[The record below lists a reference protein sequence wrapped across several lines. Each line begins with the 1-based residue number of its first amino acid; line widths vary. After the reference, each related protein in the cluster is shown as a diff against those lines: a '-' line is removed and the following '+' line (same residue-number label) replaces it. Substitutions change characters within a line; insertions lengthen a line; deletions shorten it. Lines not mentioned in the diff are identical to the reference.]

1 MSSQPSRLPGTARPR
16 APKADRYRWV
26 ALTNTTMAVF
36 MSTLDG
42 SIILI
47 ALPAIFNGIHLDP
60 LAPANIAYLLWM
72 IMGYRLV
79 QAVFVVNLGRL
90 GDILGRVR
98 IYNLGFVVFTVASI
112 LLSLDPFTGSR
123 AALWLIGWR
132 FLQAFGGSMLSA
144 NSAAIL
150 TDAFPP
156 ERRGFALGV
165 NQVAGIAGMFLGL
178 TAGGLLAAWDW
189 RAVFWVNVPVGIAG
203 TLWAYFRLRDN
214 GVRHPARIDW
224 WGNATYAVGLS
235 AILVAV
241 TYGIQSYDGHTMG
254 WSNPAVIAG
263 LAGGVALLAVFIAI
277 ERRVAEPLFQL
288 RLFKIR
294 AFTAGNLTG
303 FTARL
308 AQGGLQF
315 VLIIWLQGIW
325 LPLHGYDYSQ
335 TPFWAGIFLL
345 PLTAGFFVAGPVS
358 GALSDRFGARWFASG
373 GMLLFAMSF
382 VGLMVLPVN
391 FPYLAF
397 ALLIALNG
405 VGIGMYSSPNS
416 SSIMSSVPAEYRG
429 VASGMRATFQNSGTS
444 LSIGVFFSLMI
455 AGLASTLPHT
465 LTSGLAQHGVSHQ
478 AAAQIGSLPPVSSLF
493 AAMLGVNPVHYLL
506 SQHGA
511 LSSLTPANQALL
523 TGREFFPD
531 LISGPFHDGLV
542 LVFAVSAA
550 LGVIAA
556 IVSLM
561 RGRSKPPAETGAAV
575 TPAAAVRSRPFHPS
589 HPQGA
594 LTMPL
599 TTLDPTPALVVI
611 DLQKGIVSGPVA
623 HVVPRAAVLAKA
635 FRRHDLPVVLV
646 NVTGRAPGRT
656 DAGGRSGHS
665 GAGPLPAGW
674 ADIVD
679 ELEQQPGDYLITK
692 RRRSAFHDTGLDTLL
707 RDLGVTQ
714 IVLAGVSTSAGVEST
729 ARSAHDHGYHVVLA
743 TDAMADHDPGSHRH
757 SLERVFPKL
766 GQTATSAEI
775 TGFLDRRPGSPDRAA
790 SLSSQT
796 HR

>member
-1 MSSQPSRLPGTARPR
+1 MSSQPGKPPRTARPR
-16 APKADRYRWV
+16 SSEADRYRWV

-165 NQVAGIAGMFLGL
+165 NQVAGIAGQFLGL

-214 GVRHPARIDW
+214 GARHPARIDW
-224 WGNATYAVGLS
+224 WGNATFAIGLS

-263 LAGGVALLAVFIAI
+263 LAGGAALLAVFAAI

-345 PLTAGFFVAGPVS
+345 PLTAGFFIAGPVS

-373 GMLLFAMSF
+373 GMLLFALSF
-382 VGLMVLPVN
+382 VGLLVLPVN

-455 AGLASTLPHT
+455 AGLASALPHT
-465 LTSGLAQHGVSHQ
+465 LTNGLAAHGVSHQ
-478 AAAQIGSLPPVSSLF
+478 VAAQIGSLPPVSSLF

-506 SQHGA
+506 AQHGA
-511 LSSLTPANQALL
+511 LSTLTQANRNLL

-531 LISGPFHDGLV
+531 LISGPFHDGLI

-561 RGRSKPPAETGAAV
+561 RGSSKPPAETQAAA
-575 TPAAAVRSRPFHPS
+575 TPAA
-589 HPQGA
+589 Q
-594 LTMPL
+594 
-599 TTLDPTPALVVI
+599 
-611 DLQKGIVSGPVA
+611 
-623 HVVPRAAVLAKA
+623 
-635 FRRHDLPVVLV
+635 
-646 NVTGRAPGRT
+646 
-656 DAGGRSGHS
+656 
-665 GAGPLPAGW
+665 
-674 ADIVD
+674 
-679 ELEQQPGDYLITK
+679 
-692 RRRSAFHDTGLDTLL
+692 
-707 RDLGVTQ
+707 
-714 IVLAGVSTSAGVEST
+714 
-729 ARSAHDHGYHVVLA
+729 ARIASI
-743 TDAMADHDPGSHRH
+743 PP
-757 SLERVFPKL
+757 ER
-766 GQTATSAEI
+766 
-775 TGFLDRRPGSPDRAA
+775 
-790 SLSSQT
+790 
-796 HR
+796 

>member
-1 MSSQPSRLPGTARPR
+1 MSSQPTSAARSRSSA
-16 APKADRYRWV
+16 ADRYRWV

-165 NQVAGIAGMFLGL
+165 NQVAGIAGQFLGL

-214 GVRHPARIDW
+214 GIRRPARIDW
-224 WGNATYAVGLS
+224 WGNATFAIGLS
-235 AILVAV
+235 AILIAV
-241 TYGIQSYDGHTMG
+241 TYGIQSYGGHTMG

-263 LAGGVALLAVFIAI
+263 LAGGVALLVVFVAI
-277 ERRVAEPLFQL
+277 ERKIAEPLFQL
-288 RLFKIR
+288 RLFRIR

-382 VGLMVLPVN
+382 VGLMLLPVN

-465 LTSGLAQHGVSHQ
+465 LTSGLARHGVTHQ
-478 AAAQIGSLPPVSSLF
+478 VAVHIGSLPPVSSLF
-493 AAMLGVNPVHYLL
+493 AAMLGVNPVHHLL
-506 SQHGA
+506 SQYDA
-511 LSSLTPANQALL
+511 LASLTSANRNLL

-531 LISGPFHDGLV
+531 LISGAFHDGLV

-550 LGVIAA
+550 LGLIAA
-556 IVSLM
+556 VVSLM
-561 RGRSKPPAETGAAV
+561 RGSGKPPSDIPPRSKIHAA
-575 TPAAAVRSRPFHPS
+575 
-589 HPQGA
+589 
-594 LTMPL
+594 
-599 TTLDPTPALVVI
+599 
-611 DLQKGIVSGPVA
+611 
-623 HVVPRAAVLAKA
+623 
-635 FRRHDLPVVLV
+635 
-646 NVTGRAPGRT
+646 
-656 DAGGRSGHS
+656 
-665 GAGPLPAGW
+665 
-674 ADIVD
+674 
-679 ELEQQPGDYLITK
+679 
-692 RRRSAFHDTGLDTLL
+692 
-707 RDLGVTQ
+707 
-714 IVLAGVSTSAGVEST
+714 
-729 ARSAHDHGYHVVLA
+729 
-743 TDAMADHDPGSHRH
+743 
-757 SLERVFPKL
+757 
-766 GQTATSAEI
+766 
-775 TGFLDRRPGSPDRAA
+775 DRA
-790 SLSSQT
+790 
-796 HR
+796 

>member
-1 MSSQPSRLPGTARPR
+1 MSSSQPGGAPRTARPR
-16 APKADRYRWV
+16 ASEAERYQRV

-36 MSTLDG
+36 MSSLDG
-42 SIILI
+42 MIILI

-60 LAPANIAYLLWM
+60 LAPGNIAYLLWM

-112 LLSLDPFTGSR
+112 LLSLDPFTGTH

-132 FLQAFGGSMLSA
+132 FLQAFGGSMLAA

-150 TDAFPP
+150 TDAFPK

-165 NQVAGIAGMFLGL
+165 NQTAILAGQFIGL

-214 GVRHPARIDW
+214 GARRAARIDW
-224 WGNATYAVGLS
+224 WGNATFAIGLS

-241 TYGIQSYDGHTMG
+241 TYGIQSYDGRTMG

-263 LAGGVALLAVFIAI
+263 LVGGAALLAVFVAI

-308 AQGGLQF
+308 AYGGLQF

-325 LPLHGYDYSQ
+325 LPLHGYNYSQ
-335 TPFWAGIFLL
+335 TPLWAGIFVL
-345 PLTAGFFVAGPVS
+345 PMTVGFFIAGPLS
-358 GALSDRFGARWFASG
+358 GTLSDRFGARWFASG
-373 GMLLFAMSF
+373 GMFLFALSF
-382 VGLMVLPVN
+382 VGLLLLPVN
-391 FPYLAF
+391 FPYPAF

-405 VGIGMYSSPNS
+405 VGIGMYSAPNS

-429 VASGMRATFQNSGTS
+429 VASGMRSTFQNSGTS

-455 AGLASTLPHT
+455 AGLASALPRT
-465 LTSGLAQHGVSHQ
+465 LTSGLAQHGVAHQ
-478 AAAQIGSLPPVSSLF
+478 VAAQIGGLPPVSSLF

-506 SQHGA
+506 SQYGV
-511 LSSLTPANQALL
+511 LSSLTPSNRDLL
-523 TGREFFPD
+523 TGREFFPS

-550 LGVIAA
+550 LGLIAA

-561 RGRSKPPAETGAAV
+561 RGTTKLAAETE
-575 TPAAAVRSRPFHPS
+575 
-589 HPQGA
+589 
-594 LTMPL
+594 
-599 TTLDPTPALVVI
+599 VVI
-611 DLQKGIVSGPVA
+611 
-623 HVVPRAAVLAKA
+623 
-635 FRRHDLPVVLV
+635 
-646 NVTGRAPGRT
+646 
-656 DAGGRSGHS
+656 
-665 GAGPLPAGW
+665 
-674 ADIVD
+674 
-679 ELEQQPGDYLITK
+679 
-692 RRRSAFHDTGLDTLL
+692 
-707 RDLGVTQ
+707 
-714 IVLAGVSTSAGVEST
+714 TS
-729 ARSAHDHGYHVVLA
+729 
-743 TDAMADHDPGSHRH
+743 
-757 SLERVFPKL
+757 
-766 GQTATSAEI
+766 
-775 TGFLDRRPGSPDRAA
+775 AA
-790 SLSSQT
+790 SLSTSDT

>member
-1 MSSQPSRLPGTARPR
+1 MRNQLGR
-16 APKADRYRWV
+16 APRTVGPRSSAADRYRWV
-26 ALTNTTMAVF
+26 ALANTTMAVF
-36 MSTLDG
+36 MSSLDG
-42 SIILI
+42 SIVLI
-47 ALPAIFNGIHLDP
+47 AMPAIFNGIHLDP

-112 LLSLDPFTGSR
+112 LLSLDPFTGSH

-150 TDAFPP
+150 TDAFPR

-165 NQVAGIAGMFLGL
+165 NQVAGIAGQFIGL

-189 RAVFWVNVPVGIAG
+189 RAVFWVNVPVGVAG

-214 GVRHPARIDW
+214 GVRQPARIDW
-224 WGNATYAVGLS
+224 WGNATFAIGLS

-241 TYGIQSYDGHTMG
+241 TYGIQSHDGHTMG

-263 LAGGVALLAVFIAI
+263 LAGGAVLLAVFAAI

-288 RLFKIR
+288 RLFTIR

-315 VLIIWLQGIW
+315 VLVIWLQGIW

-345 PLTAGFFVAGPVS
+345 PLTAGFFIAGPLS

-373 GMLLFAMSF
+373 GMLLFAVSF
-382 VGLMVLPVN
+382 VGLLVLPVN
-391 FPYLAF
+391 FPYVAF

-416 SSIMSSVPAEYRG
+416 SSVMSSVPAEYRG
-429 VASGMRATFQNSGTS
+429 VASGMRSTFQNSGTS

-455 AGLASTLPHT
+455 AGLASALPHT
-465 LTSGLAQHGVSHQ
+465 LTSGLAQHGVPHHV
-478 AAAQIGSLPPVSSLF
+478 AAQIGGLPPVSSLF

-511 LSSLTPANQALL
+511 LSSLTPANLNLL
-523 TGREFFPD
+523 TGREFFPN

-561 RGRSKPPAETGAAV
+561 RGTSKLPAEPEAAM
-575 TPAAAVRSRPFHPS
+575 TPTTPS
-589 HPQGA
+589 
-594 LTMPL
+594 
-599 TTLDPTPALVVI
+599 DPKEHNTC
-611 DLQKGIVSGPVA
+611 
-623 HVVPRAAVLAKA
+623 R
-635 FRRHDLPVVLV
+635 
-646 NVTGRAPGRT
+646 
-656 DAGGRSGHS
+656 
-665 GAGPLPAGW
+665 
-674 ADIVD
+674 
-679 ELEQQPGDYLITK
+679 
-692 RRRSAFHDTGLDTLL
+692 
-707 RDLGVTQ
+707 
-714 IVLAGVSTSAGVEST
+714 
-729 ARSAHDHGYHVVLA
+729 
-743 TDAMADHDPGSHRH
+743 
-757 SLERVFPKL
+757 
-766 GQTATSAEI
+766 
-775 TGFLDRRPGSPDRAA
+775 
-790 SLSSQT
+790 
-796 HR
+796 